1 MTMLSRDLDAP
12 AGGVA
17 LWRQIADA
25 IRLDIVGGKLNE
37 GDKLAGEL
45 PLAERFG
52 VNRHTVR
59 RALAVLAEE
68 GVVRA
73 EHGRGTFVNQ
83 ARRLSYPIGRRT
95 RFSENLA
102 GQTRERGRTLL
113 SSRIERATAAVAR
126 GLIIKPGTRVI
137 RVETVSF
144 ADGRPLARATG
155 WFPEA
160 RFAGF
165 AEIYAKTVSVTAVLK
180 HYGIDDYARKFTRIS
195 ARHATTDE
203 ARALKLTPGSVVLVT
218 DAVDVDTADVPIQ
231 AMLTRFP
238 ADRLELVV

>member
-1 MTMLSRDLDAP
+1 MLSRTSEAP

-37 GDKLAGEL
+37 GDRLEGEL
-45 PLAERFG
+45 PLADRFG

-73 EHGRGTFVNQ
+73 EHGRGTFV
-83 ARRLSYPIGRRT
+83 AEAKRLSYPVGRRT
-95 RFSENLA
+95 RFNEGLA
-102 GQTRERGRTLL
+102 GQTRERTRTLL
-113 SSRIERATAAVAR
+113 SHRIERATARLAEALAVR
-126 GLIIKPGTRVI
+126 PGTRLV
-137 RVETVSF
+137 RHETISL

-155 WFPEA
+155 WLPEA
-160 RFAGF
+160 RFPDFTAVYM
-165 AEIYAKTVSVTAVLK
+165 ESVSVTDALRR
-180 HYGIDDYARKFTRIS
+180 YGIDDYARAVTRIS
-195 ARHATTDE
+195 ARHATTEE
-203 ARALKLTPGSVVLVT
+203 AQALKLTPGAVVLVS
-218 DAVDVDTADVPIQ
+218 DAVDVDMAGVPIH

-238 ADRLELVV
+238 ADRMELVV

>member
-1 MTMLSRDLDAP
+1 MTILSRTEIAP

-25 IRLDIVGGKLNE
+25 IRLEIIGGKLE
-37 GDKLAGEL
+37 SGDKLDGEL
-45 PLAERFG
+45 TLAERFA

-59 RALAVLAEE
+59 RALAVLEEE
-68 GVVRA
+68 GVLRA
-73 EHGRGTFVNQ
+73 EHGRGTFVAE

-95 RFSENLA
+95 RFSEGLA
-102 GQTRERGRTLL
+102 GQVRQRSSQLL
-113 SSRIERATAAVAR
+113 SSKIERATARLAEALAVK
-126 GLIIKPGTRVI
+126 LGTRLI
-137 RVETVSF
+137 RHETVSF

-165 AEIYAKTVSVTAVLK
+165 DTAYVETGSVTAALK
-180 HYGIDDYARKFTRIS
+180 RYGIEDYSRGSTRIS
-195 ARHATTDE
+195 ARHATIDE
-203 ARALKLTPGSVVLVT
+203 AQALKLAPGSVVLVS
-218 DAVDVDTADVPIQ
+218 DAVDLDADGVPIH

-238 ADRLELVV
+238 ADRMELVV

>member
-1 MTMLSRDLDAP
+1 MTILSRTSEAP

-37 GDKLAGEL
+37 GDKLDGEL

-73 EHGRGTFVNQ
+73 EHGRGTFV
-83 ARRLSYPIGRRT
+83 AEAKRLSYRVGRRT
-95 RFSENLA
+95 RFNEGLA
-102 GQTRERGRTLL
+102 GQTRERTRTLL
-113 SSRIERATAAVAR
+113 SHGIERATSRLAEALAV
-126 GLIIKPGTRVI
+126 KPGTRLV
-137 RVETVSF
+137 RHETISF
-144 ADGRPLARATG
+144 ADGRPLARASG
-155 WFPEA
+155 WLPEERFPDFTA
-160 RFAGF
+160 VYMAS
-165 AEIYAKTVSVTAVLK
+165 VSVTEALK
-180 HYGIDDYARKFTRIS
+180 HYGIADYARAVTRIS
-195 ARHATTDE
+195 ARHATTEE
-203 ARALKLTPGSVVLVT
+203 AQGLKLAPGSVVLVS
-218 DAVDVDTADVPIQ
+218 DAVDVDMAGVPIH

-238 ADRLELVV
+238 ADRMELVI

>member
-1 MTMLSRDLDAP
+1 MTILSRTAEAP

-25 IRLDIVGGKLNE
+25 IRLDIVGGKLSE
-37 GDKLAGEL
+37 GDRLDGEL

-73 EHGRGTFVNQ
+73 EHGRGTFV
-83 ARRLSYPIGRRT
+83 AEAKRLSYPVGKRT
-95 RFSENLA
+95 RFNEGLA
-102 GQTRERGRTLL
+102 GQTRERTRTLL
-113 SSRIERATAAVAR
+113 SHRIERATARLAEALAVK
-126 GLIIKPGTRVI
+126 LGTRLV
-137 RVETVSF
+137 RHETISF

-155 WFPEA
+155 WLPEA
-160 RFAGF
+160 RFPDFTAVYM
-165 AEIYAKTVSVTAVLK
+165 ESVSVTEALGR
-180 HYGIDDYARKFTRIS
+180 YGIDDYSRAVTRIS
-195 ARHATTDE
+195 ARHATTEE
-203 ARALKLTPGSVVLVT
+203 AQALKLTPGAVVLVS
-218 DAVDVDTADVPIQ
+218 DAVDVDEAGVPIH

-238 ADRLELVV
+238 ADRMELVV

>member
-1 MTMLSRDLDAP
+1 MTILSRSSEAP

-37 GDKLAGEL
+37 GDKLDGEL

-73 EHGRGTFVNQ
+73 EHGRGTFV
-83 ARRLSYPIGRRT
+83 AEAKRLSYRVGKRT
-95 RFSENLA
+95 RFNEGLA
-102 GQTRERGRTLL
+102 GQTRERTRKLL
-113 SSRIERATAAVAR
+113 SHRIERAGTRLAEALAV
-126 GLIIKPGTRVI
+126 KPGTRLI
-137 RVETVSF
+137 RFETVSF
-144 ADGRPLARATG
+144 ADGRPLARASG
-155 WFPEA
+155 WFPEP
-160 RFAGF
+160 RFADF
-165 AEIYAKTVSVTAVLK
+165 IAVYLECESVTEALK
-180 HYGIDDYARKFTRIS
+180 RYGIADYSRLFTRIS
-195 ARHATTDE
+195 ARHATTEE
-203 ARALKLTPGSVVLVT
+203 AQALKLAPGSVVLVS
-218 DAVDVDTADVPIQ
+218 DAVDVDMDGVPIH

-238 ADRLELVV
+238 ADRMELVV

>member
-1 MTMLSRDLDAP
+1 MTNRTTPLDAP

-17 LWRQIADA
+17 LWRQVADA
-25 IRLDIVGGKLNE
+25 IRLDIVGGKLGN
-37 GDKLAGEL
+37 GDRLAGEL

-73 EHGRGTFVNQ
+73 EHGRGTFVS
-83 ARRLSYPIGRRT
+83 ATRRLSYPIGRRT
-95 RFSENLA
+95 RFSEGLA
-102 GQTRERGRTLL
+102 GQARDIRGRLL
-113 SSRIERATAAVAR
+113 AERIERAGAGLAR
-126 GLIIKPGTRVI
+126 SLSLRPGTRLI
-137 RVETVSF
+137 RIETLSL

-155 WFPEA
+155 WLEAA

-165 AEIYAKTVSVTAVLK
+165 GEAYAETGSVTQALRRF
-180 HYGIDDYARKFTRIS
+180 GIADYSRGTTRIS
-195 ARHATTDE
+195 ARHADVE
-203 ARALKLTPGSVVLVT
+203 ESRSLALSPGAVVLVS
-218 DAVDVDTADVPIQ
+218 DAVDVDAAGLPLH

>member
-1 MTMLSRDLDAP
+1 MLSRSAGAP

-37 GDKLAGEL
+37 GDRLDGEL

-73 EHGRGTFVNQ
+73 EHGRGTFVAE
-83 ARRLSYPIGRRT
+83 ARRLSYPVGRRT
-95 RFSENLA
+95 RFNEGLA
-102 GQTRERGRTLL
+102 GQTRERTQTLL
-113 SSRIERATAAVAR
+113 SHRLERANARLAAALEVKVGAR
-126 GLIIKPGTRVI
+126 LVRH
-137 RVETVSF
+137 ETISF
-144 ADGRPLARATG
+144 ADGRPLARGSG
-155 WFPEA
+155 WVPEA
-160 RFAGF
+160 RFPDFTAVYLKAG
-165 AEIYAKTVSVTAVLK
+165 SVTETLR
-180 HYGIDDYARKFTRIS
+180 HYGIEDYARAVTRIS
-195 ARHATTDE
+195 ARHATTEE
-203 ARALKLTPGSVVLVT
+203 AQGLKLAPGAVVLVS
-218 DAVDVDTADVPIQ
+218 DAVDVDMAGRPIH

-238 ADRLELVV
+238 ADRMELVV